1 MIEIIIFR
9 PTMKRALET
18 WGLFGKAA
26 EAIEEAKVTR
36 YPPQIIT
43 KRCRIRFR
51 SDGQQNEGLRAD
63 ITVPFDP
70 AMMSHSRFGRE
81 YYTLSSILELLK
93 QEGGETWQQDQ
104 KEK

>member
-9 PTMKRALET
+9 TTMERAIET
-18 WGLFGKAA
+18 WKLFKEAA
-26 EAIEEAKVTR
+26 EANTEAKATR
-36 YPPQIIT
+36 HPLQITT

-51 SDGQQNEGLRAD
+51 SENQSNEGLRAD

-70 AMMSHSRFGRE
+70 VIMGRSQFGRE
-81 YYTLSSILELLK
+81 YCTLSSILELLK
-93 QEGGETWQQDQ
+93 QEGGKTWQQDQ

>member
-18 WGLFGKAA
+18 WRTFTEAA
-26 EAIEEAKVTR
+26 KENTEAKIKR

-51 SDGQQNEGLRAD
+51 SDGEQNMGLRAD

-70 AMMSHSRFGRE
+70 VMMSHSQFGRE
-81 YYTLSSILELLK
+81 YCTLTNILQLLK
-93 QEGGETWQQDQ
+93 QEGGEIWQQDQ

>member
-18 WGLFGKAA
+18 WGLFREAA
-26 EAIEEAKVTR
+26 EANAEAKVTR

-43 KRCRIRFR
+43 KRYRIRFR

-70 AMMSHSRFGRE
+70 VMTSHSQFGRE
-81 YYTLSSILELLK
+81 YCTLSSILELLK
-93 QEGGETWQQDQ
+93 QEDGET
-104 KEK
+104 